1 MPIPVILSR
10 TFTPNLLSP
19 FLSTTNFARTSNGFP
34 SLKNVRITSV
44 DGSLFTIV
52 EISSGFKM
60 LFPAIFVSTSP
71 LLTPLSFIGNS
82 APFAVSTFDIPV
94 TITPSAPI
102 SMPSGRP
109 PRYTSV
115 DVSTGFVGITAPNEF
130 TLRNARV
137 RIIKNRVQIFFIPDY
152 CQ

>member
-1 MPIPVILSR
+1 MALISAAAVSAKSGRIFV
-10 TFTPNLLSP
+10 TSP
-19 FLSTTNFARTSNGFP
+19 SAQTLPR
-34 SLKNVRITSV
+34 
-44 DGSLFTIV
+44 
-52 EISSGFKM
+52 ISSG
-60 LFPAIFVSTSP
+60 ISD
-71 LLTPLSFIGNS
+71 S
-82 APFAVSTFDIPV
+82 ATFEKSTFSPIPKTAV
-94 TITPSAPI
+94 APSAPI

-130 TLRNARV
+130 TLRNARI